1 MGYMNLVV
9 TFILQGEF
17 WKHRCMSYCYS
28 NVINTGK
35 NTIFISCKTL
45 ITRNQ
50 ELKYYVSQFH
60 N

>member
-9 TFILQGEF
+9 AFMLQGKS
-17 WKHRCMSYCYS
+17 WKHRCMSYRYS

-35 NTIFISCKTL
+35 NAIFISCKTL

-50 ELKYYVSQFH
+50 ELKYYGSRVS
-60 N
+60 